1 MKKIIVI
8 LVLFLVGGYT
18 IFMYVMDS
26 NNDPFSEGEN
36 IGLEVGNYAPDFELE
51 TLDGGEARLSDF
63 KGQKVIVNFWA
74 TWCPPCRA
82 EMPDFEDAY
91 VEDDVEILAVNLTES
106 ESNEGRA
113 QDFIDELE
121 LTFPILMDRKSD
133 ISEMFNV
140 MTYPTTYIVDSEG
153 MIRFRAYGAINLDI
167 IEREL
172 AMID

>member
-1 MKKIIVI
+1 MKKLIVI
-8 LVLFLVGGYT
+8 LVLFLVGGFT
-18 IFMYVMDS
+18 IFTYVMDM
-26 NNDPFSEGEN
+26 NNDPFTEGEN
-36 IGLEVGNYAPDFELE
+36 IGLEVGNHAPDFELE
-51 TLDGGEARLSDF
+51 TLDGGEAKLSDF

-91 VEDDVEILAVNLTES
+91 VEDDLEILAVNLTES
-106 ESNEGRA
+106 EANEGRV

-153 MIRFRAYGAINLDI
+153 MIQFRAYGAINSDI